1 VGKALS
7 FRVIRAVTAQDMAQV
22 RAIRQQVFIE
32 EQQIP
37 AELEWDGHDAACIH
51 VLALAPAGKAV
62 GTGRFAPDGRIGRMA
77 VLASWRGRGAGNAL
91 LTALLEAAREAG
103 CERVYLH
110 AQESARPFYR
120 RAGFR
125 TLGDPY
131 LEAGIRHVSM
141 EMRLDADDT

>member
-7 FRVIRAVTAQDMAQV
+7 FRVTRAVTAQDMAQV
-22 RAIRQQVFIE
+22 RAIRQQVFID
-32 EQQIP
+32 EQHIP
-37 AELEWDGHDAACIH
+37 AELEWDGHDDACVH
-51 VLALAPAGKAV
+51 VLAFVTAGTAV
-62 GTGRFAPDGRIGRMA
+62 GTGRLAPDGRIGRMA
-77 VLASWRGRGAGNAL
+77 VLASWRGRGAGRAL

-103 CERVYLH
+103 RERVYLQ
-110 AQESARPFYR
+110 AQESARHFYD

-125 TLGDPY
+125 ALGDPY

>member
-1 VGKALS
+1 VGNVLS
-7 FRVIRAVTAQDMAQV
+7 FRVTRATTEQDMAQV
-22 RAIRQQVFIE
+22 RAIRQQVFID

-37 AELEWDGHDAACIH
+37 PDLEWDGHDDACIH
-51 VLALAPAGKAV
+51 VLAFAPAGTAV
-62 GTGRFAPDGRIGRMA
+62 GTGRLAPDGRIGRMA
-77 VLASWRGRGAGNAL
+77 VLASWRGRGAGSAL
-91 LTALLEAAREAG
+91 LTALLEAACESGR
-103 CERVYLH
+103 ERVYLH

-125 TLGDPY
+125 ALGDPY

>member
-1 VGKALS
+1 MS
-7 FRVIRAVTAQDMAQV
+7 FTVTRAVTARDMAQV
-22 RAIRQQVFIE
+22 RAIRQQVFID
-32 EQQIP
+32 EQHIP
-37 AELEWDGHDAACIH
+37 AELEWDGQDDACVH
-51 VLALAPAGKAV
+51 VLAFDPAGTAV
-62 GTGRFAPDGRIGRMA
+62 GTGRLAPDGRIGRMA
-77 VLASWRGRGAGNAL
+77 VLASWRGRGAGRAL

-103 CERVYLH
+103 RERVYLH
-110 AQESARPFYR
+110 AQESARPFYH

>member
-1 VGKALS
+1 VGNVLS
-7 FRVIRAVTAQDMAQV
+7 FRVTRATTEQDMAQV
-22 RAIRQQVFIE
+22 RAIRQQVFID

-37 AELEWDGHDAACIH
+37 PDLEWDGHDDACIH
-51 VLALAPAGKAV
+51 VLAFAPTGTAV
-62 GTGRFAPDGRIGRMA
+62 GTGRLAPDGRIGRMA
-77 VLASWRGRGAGNAL
+77 VLASWRGRGAGSAL
-91 LTALLEAAREAG
+91 LTALLEAACESGR
-103 CERVYLH
+103 ERVYLH

-125 TLGDPY
+125 ALGDPY

>member
-7 FRVIRAVTAQDMAQV
+7 FRVTRAVTAQDMAQV
-22 RAIRQQVFIE
+22 RAIRQQVFID
-32 EQQIP
+32 EQHIP
-37 AELEWDGHDAACIH
+37 AELEWDGHDDACMH
-51 VLALAPAGKAV
+51 VLAFAPAGTAV
-62 GTGRFAPDGRIGRMA
+62 GTGRLSPDGRIGRMA
-77 VLASWRGRGAGNAL
+77 VLASWRGRGAGRAL

-103 CERVYLH
+103 RERVYLH
-110 AQESARPFYR
+110 AQESARHFYD

-125 TLGDPY
+125 ALGDPY